1 MISFVKGFVL
11 LTACNFASALK
22 LHTVEGADTRAADEA
37 ETNAELQNELHA
49 RTTQNSLTHATD
61 DILTYQQQVFNEHDI
76 LNKHREID
84 FDDPVFA
91 SMATSAYHDAKQYQQ
106 VKTYPWSKGVLVLLS
121 VDAVVRQYEHNGLW
135 KFATQQLA
143 LQQAQ
148 SVLVEETRAER
159 AAAAASNG
167 TVL

>member
-1 MISFVKGFVL
+1 MISFLKGLVL

-22 LHTVEGADTRAADEA
+22 LHTVEGSDTRGTEEA
-37 ETNAELQNELHA
+37 ETNSELQNELLA
-49 RTTQNSLTHATD
+49 RTTQNALTHATD
-61 DILTYQQQVFNEHDI
+61 DMLKGPHVFNEHDI

-91 SMATSAYHDAKQYQQ
+91 SMANSAYNDAKQYQQ

-121 VDAVVRQYEHNGLW
+121 IDAVVRQYEHNSLW

-143 LQQAQ
+143 MQQAQ
-148 SVLVEETRAER
+148 CIGRRNSR
-159 AAAAASNG
+159 
-167 TVL
+167 